1 MTETQYYIAKP
12 GGKPTGPYTISALE
26 AMAAARELTPEHI
39 YCAEGMPQWLP
50 ITRIVDLPGAFP
62 SKDILPTVPVQ
73 KPSPP
78 PLAPP
83 PVPTYRNEPKPN
95 THLVGGIV
103 VLLFSFMM
111 FILSMPFAIAVLVQA
126 VRAESAW
133 VDRMN
138 DECLRLSISA
148 GFWLKISV
156 ITMALQILLLV
167 GGCLYFVSLM
177 R

>member
-1 MTETQYYIAKP
+1 M
-12 GGKPTGPYTISALE
+12 
-26 AMAAARELTPEHI
+26 
-39 YCAEGMPQWLP
+39 
-50 ITRIVDLPGAFP
+50 
-62 SKDILPTVPVQ
+62 
-73 KPSPP
+73 
-78 PLAPP
+78 
-83 PVPTYRNEPKPN
+83 
-95 THLVGGIV
+95 